1 MCDGPMT
8 DSKST
13 SAQVSHR
20 CECLNKMLEL
30 VQVLKTESGEFVV
43 TQADFLKTMQML
55 PETDLR
61 FFVSAIADKL
71 REDGF
76 RHKH

>member
-1 MCDGPMT
+1 
-8 DSKST
+8 
-13 SAQVSHR
+13 
-20 CECLNKMLEL
+20 MLEL